1 MHPTKSKSVLTT
13 IVDDPTKAKRHSLT
27 YGGLKGLYEASA
39 ELAVARGDHDRNF
52 NAKNAG
58 TEPLAAVDSIN
69 GTAPNSGGQYVGNDI
84 VQKNFKIKQ
93 PLKVT
98 QFTGAGL
105 NYIDTQGIDTTQ
117 YAPSGRL

>member
-1 MHPTKSKSVLTT
+1 MHPNSTT
-13 IVDDPTKAKRHSLT
+13 PTGKVERHSLN
-27 YGGLKGLYEASA
+27 YGGLAGLYNAST
-39 ELAVARGDHDRNF
+39 ELAVARGDHGRNF

-58 TEPLAAVDSIN
+58 TEPSAAVDSIN
-69 GTAPNSGGQYVGNDI
+69 GTAPNSSGQYVGNDI
-84 VQKNFKIKQ
+84 IQKNFKIKQ

-105 NYIDTQGIDTTQ
+105 NYIDTQGINTTQ

>member
-1 MHPTKSKSVLTT
+1 MADPKKSMT
-13 IVDDPTKAKRHSLT
+13 
-27 YGGLKGLYEASA
+27 LKERYEATS
-39 ELAVARGDHDRNF
+39 ELAMAPGDHSRDF

-58 TEPLAAVDSIN
+58 TEPSAAVDSIN

-93 PLKVT
+93 PIKVT

-105 NYIDTQGIDTTQ
+105 NYAETLKVNTKK